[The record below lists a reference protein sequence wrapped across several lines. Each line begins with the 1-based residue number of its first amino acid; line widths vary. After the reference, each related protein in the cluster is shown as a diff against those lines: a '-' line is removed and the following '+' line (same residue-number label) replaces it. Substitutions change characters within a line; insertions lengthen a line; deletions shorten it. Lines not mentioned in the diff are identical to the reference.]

1 MRLFDEMGVTM
12 GVMVRGI
19 APVGWV
25 GDTVGGW
32 SRAPR
37 PCNRRGPRSSLQ
49 GPVVVG
55 VVDAL
60 GANAVAAESSCQ
72 GAHHGGGA
80 ADAIVAWRGRC
91 RRCGGGGLPMLSWR
105 WRHRAGPRWFFFD
118 RGVSGYDWG
127 CTKGARRGGGTGRS
141 PGVNAIAALQWWWHR
156 RARHTVVVLPVP
168 SWRRGG
174 AVVVT
179 VVVVVC

>member
-1 MRLFDEMGVTM
+1 MVGGCALRPFDEMGVTM

-32 SRAPR
+32 SRASR

-49 GPVVVG
+49 GSVVVG
-55 VVDAL
+55 VVDAP

-80 ADAIVAWRGRC
+80 ADAIAAWRGRC
-91 RRCGGGGLPMLSWR
+91 RRRGGGGLPMLSR
-105 WRHRAGPRWFFFD
+105 RRRHRAGPRWFFF
-118 RGVSGYDWG
+118 
-127 CTKGARRGGGTGRS
+127 
-141 PGVNAIAALQWWWHR
+141 
-156 RARHTVVVLPVP
+156 
-168 SWRRGG
+168 
-174 AVVVT
+174 
-179 VVVVVC
+179 